1 MIDGLFK
8 THIDPLW
15 ERLARP
21 LAATGLTP
29 NQVTLIGLALVAIN
43 VAAFA
48 LHRSLLVLGL
58 GLAVSFAFDALDGAV
73 ARITGLSTRRG
84 GWLDAVVDRYQELA
98 MMLALGWASD
108 AWVAVLLGQSG
119 AFLTSYA
126 KARTA
131 VEIPIDN
138 DRWPDLF
145 ERQERILYLCGLMI
159 LTGTLFRTT
168 GVEYGALVGGLWL
181 YAILT
186 HATALQRARRA
197 WGMLRAADERE
208 PLPPRR
214 PRPGEPGPGET
225 PPGDRA

>member
-29 NQVTLIGLALVAIN
+29 NQVTLIGLALVGIN

-48 LHRSLLVLGL
+48 LHRSLLLLGL
-58 GLAVSFAFDALDGAV
+58 GLAVAFAFDALDGAV

-108 AWVAVLLGQSG
+108 AWVAVLMGQAG

-145 ERQERILYLCGLMI
+145 ERQERVLFLCGLMI
-159 LTGTLFRTT
+159 LTGTVFAAM
-168 GVEYGALVGGLWL
+168 GVDHGALVGGLWL

-197 WGMLRAADERE
+197 WGMLKEADERA

-214 PRPGEPGPGET
+214 PRPIDPT
-225 PPGDRA
+225 